1 MKLITAIVKPFTLED
16 VKTGL
21 EQTGIL
27 GMTVSE
33 VQGYGRQKGHTE
45 VYRGAEYSVDF
56 VPKVRVEVKA
66 PRKHAKEKEAPDA
79 EGVEAA
85 EGAPAEGGEA

>member
-1 MKLITAIVKPFTLED
+1 MSLHKSLKIKNQHTRARNVLKREERLEKLQESERWSEGVS
-16 VKTGL
+16 VYGL
-21 EQTGIL
+21 
-27 GMTVSE
+27 
-33 VQGYGRQKGHTE
+33 
-45 VYRGAEYSVDF
+45 
-56 VPKVRVEVKA
+56 PKVRVEVKA